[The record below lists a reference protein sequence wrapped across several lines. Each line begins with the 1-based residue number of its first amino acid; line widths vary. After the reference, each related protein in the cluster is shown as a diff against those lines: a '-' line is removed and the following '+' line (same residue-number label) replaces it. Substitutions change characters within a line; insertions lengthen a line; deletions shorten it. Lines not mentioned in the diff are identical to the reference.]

1 MVSFKELY
9 IDLKVPKS
17 GDIRTTLTT
26 LSYYSDIVNEWVV
39 VPTGL
44 ETDLGSI
51 PRFLQGVFPK
61 DGKAMFA
68 YILHDH
74 LYKLGVYSRSTS
86 DDILREAMNAL
97 GVRWYIQVCVR
108 FGLRIGGWYAWNKH
122 REKEEE

>member
-17 GDIRTTLTT
+17 GDVRTTLTT

-86 DDILREAMNAL
+86 DDILREAMKAL

-122 REKEEE
+122 REKEKE

>member
-74 LYKLGVYSRSTS
+74 LYKLGVYSRGTS